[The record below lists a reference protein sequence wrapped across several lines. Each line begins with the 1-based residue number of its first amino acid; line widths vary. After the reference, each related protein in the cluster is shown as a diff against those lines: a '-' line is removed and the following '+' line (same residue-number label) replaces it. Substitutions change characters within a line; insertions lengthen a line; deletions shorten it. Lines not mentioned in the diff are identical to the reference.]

1 MFTGRT
7 DAEAEAPI
15 LCTPDVKSRLIR
27 KDPHAGKYWLWGEE
41 DGRGWDGWMASLT
54 GWTWVWASS
63 GRWWGTGKPGVLQ
76 STGSKRVG
84 HNWVAEQQQQ
94 RFTQHLGMKL
104 VPSIRSSC
112 IVSNTNS
119 SNSNSSYGD
128 DTSRITDSFFLK
140 LIILNLFYLHPIIW
154 CGIQIK
160 TEKKLS
166 FLRNPLTLK
175 VRPFRFRL
183 SVGRNLSSSNM

>member
-1 MFTGRT
+1 MLFELWCWRRLESPLDCEEVQPVNPKGNQSWMFTGRT

-15 LCTPDVKSRLIR
+15 LCTPDVKSWLIR

-94 RFTQHLGMKL
+94 RFTQHLGIKL
-104 VPSIRSSC
+104 VRSIRSSF

-119 SNSNSSYGD
+119 SNSNSSYGG
-128 DTSRITDSFFLK
+128 DTSRITDSFF
-140 LIILNLFYLHPIIW
+140 F
-154 CGIQIK
+154 
-160 TEKKLS
+160 
-166 FLRNPLTLK
+166 
-175 VRPFRFRL
+175 
-183 SVGRNLSSSNM
+183 